1 MQTNL
6 LQNGIRAIARI
17 GSQPDD
23 SEELRVKKALVTS
36 SVFGSFFSISLFA
49 ITYTL
54 FDAQAVGILFWGWLA
69 FQIINLAIQA
79 LVPAFYRWFALGQL
93 LVFVLVTIIRM
104 IVLGGFINAGGQ
116 VLFVVIVPLGAL
128 ILYSARHS
136 LYWFLIYLM
145 LVAADIAMQF
155 YAPPSPLPH
164 GIQLVLLAISS
175 IVSAL
180 FVFGILFYFV
190 SQRDLA
196 FRLLR
201 GEQEKSETL
210 LLNIL
215 PHDIAA
221 ILKNEQRLIADHFDA
236 ASILFADVVNFTP
249 MSATM
254 TPTELVELLNEVF
267 SYFDSL
273 VEKYGLEKIKTIG
286 DCYMVASGVPRPR
299 ADHAQVLTRM
309 ALEMR
314 DYVRQHEFRERSLA
328 FRIGLNS
335 GAVVAGVIGR
345 KKFIYDLWGDAVN
358 TASRMESHG
367 QGGNIQITRAT
378 HNLVKDDFMCEPR
391 GTVNIKGK
399 GEMEVWFVVGQK
411 SNVTLTPAQPS
422 APTDAPTAARR

>member
-1 MQTNL
+1 MRTNL
-6 LQNGIRAIARI
+6 LRNGIRAIARI

-23 SEELRVKKALVTS
+23 SEELRLKKVLVTS

-54 FDAQAVGILFWGWLA
+54 FDARAAGILFWGWLA
-69 FQIINLAIQA
+69 FQLVNLVV
-79 LVPAFYRWFALGQL
+79 LVLIPAFYRWFAFGQL
-93 LVFVLVTIIRM
+93 LVFVLATIVRM

-116 VLFVVIVPLGAL
+116 VLFLVIVPLGAL
-128 ILYSARHS
+128 ILYGARHT
-136 LYWFLIYLM
+136 LYWFLIYLT
-145 LVAADIAMQF
+145 LIAVDIALQF
-155 YAPPSPLPH
+155 YSPPSPLPQAV
-164 GIQLVLLAISS
+164 QLMLLAVSS

-180 FVFGILFYFV
+180 FVFGILVYFV

-215 PHDIAA
+215 PRDIAA
-221 ILKNEQRLIADHFDA
+221 ILKNEQRLIADRFEG
-236 ASILFADVVNFTP
+236 ASILFADVANFTP

-314 DYVRQHEFRERSLA
+314 DYVSQRQFRGRNLV
-328 FRIGLNS
+328 FRLGLNS
-335 GAVVAGVIGR
+335 GPVVAGVIGR
-345 KKFIYDLWGDAVN
+345 KKFTYDLWGDAVN

-378 HNLVKDDFMCEPR
+378 YGLIKDDFVCEPR
-391 GTVNIKGK
+391 GTVDVKGK
-399 GEMEVWFVVGQK
+399 GEMEVWIVVEQK
-411 SNVTLTPAQPS
+411 DTATRAQSPNHRS
-422 APTDAPTAARR
+422 KA